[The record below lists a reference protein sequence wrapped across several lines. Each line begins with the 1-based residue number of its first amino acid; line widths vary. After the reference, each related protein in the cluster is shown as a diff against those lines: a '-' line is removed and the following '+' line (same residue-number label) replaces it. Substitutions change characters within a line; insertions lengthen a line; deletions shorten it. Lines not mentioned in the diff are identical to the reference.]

1 MTDDQFFDHYKPVQ
15 NHLNPDA
22 PESGCMFETYGPEL
36 DFVQSQEA
44 NKIWTIVEGDNGN
57 NFYMAGYHLVNRIGY
72 FVTEVPWQ
80 TGDEEIECEGVPD
93 EDFEAQVDAKLT
105 EVRAQYGETIG
116 PEEAYRIARDMVKAG
131 E

>member
-1 MTDDQFFDHYKPVQ
+1 
-15 NHLNPDA
+15 
-22 PESGCMFETYGPEL
+22 MFETYGPEL

-44 NKIWTIVEGDNGN
+44 NKIWTIVDGDNDN
-57 NFYMAGYHLVNRIGY
+57 TFYMAGYHLVNRIGY